1 MPLISFA
8 LEYDWDKQSGSGIR
22 KRMRVSS
29 KSAMPRDPNNN
40 AQVSYKHLRPAKS
53 FRAQSEMADI
63 CEKSLQSLDEKNASN
78 PSTPTNNGPYRS
90 KETQVSYPAESSS
103 RNASVE
109 EVREGDVEAQV
120 SDPDAISITPAAVK
134 TPRSQRRGLLARF
147 AILAEV
153 EEPKHYSRRS
163 KWFITFVVA
172 LAAVA
177 APIGSAIFFRM
188 SSRGQRALRY

>member
-1 MPLISFA
+1 
-8 LEYDWDKQSGSGIR
+8 
-22 KRMRVSS
+22 
-29 KSAMPRDPNNN
+29 
-40 AQVSYKHLRPAKS
+40 
-53 FRAQSEMADI
+53 MADI
-63 CEKSLQSLDEKNASN
+63 SEKSLHSLDEKSASS
-78 PSTPTNNGPYRS
+78 PSTPINNGSYRS
-90 KETQVSYPAESSS
+90 KESSVSYAAESSPGTV
-103 RNASVE
+103 RVE
-109 EVREGDVEAQV
+109 ESQEGDVEAQV
-120 SDPDAISITPAAVK
+120 RVPDADSVIPAAVK

-188 SSRGQRALRY
+188 STRDQRAFRY